1 MSFVQC
7 YPQDIFLAIGALER
21 GYGKVRKTFE
31 FMMPLIENM
40 EEDLRRQFFEKR
52 KEHLASN

>member
-1 MSFVQC
+1 
-7 YPQDIFLAIGALER
+7 LAIGALEW